1 MIRSVLSKHADGV
14 SVVFARVKKSGRHE
28 YLQIVHNQRI
38 GGTVRQ
44 QVIATLG
51 RLDVLRESGQLDSL
65 LQSCSKFSQHA
76 AVLDATQRGEA
87 EPGLAIHVGPPL
99 VFQRIWSELG
109 LPEVLADLLRGRKF
123 EFPLERAI
131 FMTVLHRL
139 MVSGSDRAAEQW
151 CRRYA
156 IDQLDGLGL
165 HHLYR
170 TMGWLGEPLPEQPED
185 QRLGPRCRKDLIE
198 ERLFAR
204 RRDLFSGLEL
214 VFFDTTS
221 IYFEG
226 AGGESLGQYGYS
238 KDHRADLKQMIVG
251 VVMDD
256 QGRPICCEMLPG
268 NTTDI
273 KTLLPVVDRLRKRFA
288 IQRVC
293 VVADRGM
300 ISQETIDELTQHQL
314 TYILGARLR
323 AVKEIREQVL
333 SRAGRYSPVRGPREK
348 SHDPAPLKVKEVLV
362 EGRRYI
368 VCHNDEQE
376 AKDQHDREAILAN
389 LEEQLRQG
397 AKSLIGNKGY
407 RKYLRPSARGAFVI
421 DQAKVKSE
429 ARFDGKWVLRTNTDL
444 PADEVALKYKD
455 LLLVESLFRSMK
467 SILETRPI
475 YHQCDDTIRGH
486 VFCSFLA
493 LLLLKELQARMAR
506 RGWTAEWRRLLD
518 DLDELQELTIN
529 LQEKTY
535 VVRTATKG
543 DAGKAIQAV
552 GVALGPAI
560 RLADQ

>member
-1 MIRSVLSKHADGV
+1 
-14 SVVFARVKKSGRHE
+14 
-28 YLQIVHNQRI
+28 
-38 GGTVRQ
+38 
-44 QVIATLG
+44 
-51 RLDVLRESGQLDSL
+51 
-65 LQSCSKFSQHA
+65 
-76 AVLDATQRGEA
+76 
-87 EPGLAIHVGPPL
+87 
-99 VFQRIWSELG
+99 
-109 LPEVLADLLRGRKF
+109 
-123 EFPLERAI
+123 
-131 FMTVLHRL
+131 
-139 MVSGSDRAAEQW
+139 
-151 CRRYA
+151 
-156 IDQLDGLGL
+156 
-165 HHLYR
+165 
-170 TMGWLGEPLPEQPED
+170 
-185 QRLGPRCRKDLIE
+185 
-198 ERLFAR
+198 
-204 RRDLFSGLEL
+204 
-214 VFFDTTS
+214 
-221 IYFEG
+221 
-226 AGGESLGQYGYS
+226 
-238 KDHRADLKQMIVG
+238 MIVG
-251 VVMDD
+251 VVIDD
-256 QGRPICCEMLPG
+256 QGCPICCEMLPG

-273 KTLLPVVDRLRKRFA
+273 KTLLPVVDRLRRRFA

-493 LLLLKELQARMAR
+493 LLLMKELQARMAR

-518 DLDELQELTIN
+518 DLDELQELTIT
-529 LQEKTY
+529 LHEKTY

-560 RLADQ
+560 RLANH